1 LKIDGDGKFSRG
13 EFLRLCAGGAGALAL
28 AGGVAGAAQPV
39 GVAKAEDAT
48 AKGADGGMKV
58 AVAAAADS
66 GAWVCDLRGFV
77 RWIVEVLEPSVRL
90 AGGAGRYPDAPGGTE
105 ATLYGAADM
114 ACVLYAIGA
123 LHPTEKQ
130 RAEWGEAFEK
140 FQNAETGWFL
150 QQSFGLSP
158 EHNTAFALG
167 AMQLLDLTPRYVV
180 KMDAE
185 YSDPRAFLA
194 TLNWKTNVYRDAH
207 RGAGIGAIY
216 TLRGMMEP
224 GTRSTAWFAEYF
236 AACDGYFDAKNG
248 LMGVGKPA
256 MGDTDQIGG
265 TFHYA
270 FVYEYFNR
278 RMPYPEKRIDTV
290 LGLQREDGFWLEGN
304 YLWLTLDAIYL
315 MTRTLRYCEHRREE
329 VCASVR
335 RAVKAVEAAAY
346 SSEGRTRSFA
356 KGQAVHAAT
365 VACAIGAE
373 AQSFLGAGEVVTDWP
388 LKLVLDRRPFI

>member
-1 LKIDGDGKFSRG
+1 VSVEGGLKFSRG
-13 EFLRLCAGGAGALAL
+13 EFLRLCAGGAGALGLARVGL
-28 AGGVAGAAQPV
+28 AQGSAGARAGG
-39 GVAKAEDAT
+39 
-48 AKGADGGMKV
+48 
-58 AVAAAADS
+58 AAANDASAGSKADFS
-66 GAWVCDLRGFV
+66 VPMVCDLRGFV
-77 RWIVEVLEPSVRL
+77 RWIEHVFEPSARL
-90 AGGAGRYPDAPGGTE
+90 AGGAGQYPDAPGGTE

-130 RAEWGEAFEK
+130 RAEWGEAFER
-140 FQNAETGWFL
+140 FQNQETGWFL
-150 QQSFGLSP
+150 QKSFGLSP

-167 AMQLLDLTPRYVV
+167 AMELLDLTPRYPV

-185 YSDPRAFLA
+185 YANPRTFLE

-216 TLRGMMEP
+216 TLRGMLEP

-236 AACDGYFDAKNG
+236 AACDGYFDVMNG
-248 LMGVGKPA
+248 LMGQDKPA
-256 MGDTDQIGG
+256 TGDTDQIGG

-270 FVYEYFNR
+270 FVYEYFHR
-278 RMPYPEKRIDTV
+278 QMPYPEKRIDTV

-315 MTRTLRYCEHRREE
+315 MTRTLRYCAHREE
-329 VCASVR
+329 EVRASVR
-335 RAVKAVEAAAY
+335 RAVRAVETAAY
-346 SSEGRTRSFA
+346 SPEGRKRSFS